1 MFRRNVNYVDP
12 LKDNPHDALRQ
23 KFYAILTPLVEKWR
37 WSETV
42 TPEINE
48 QAKNDLLEFLR
59 QAKLLLP
66 KSKIYD
72 FEPLEPRRYGEIYLK
87 RLRMVERHLEEHRW
101 DNAGNELYTVLHFHP
116 AQDTRILWDIIRLL
130 EMYLSELEIPML
142 LTRPDLEQENVR
154 LRWDTSFLR
163 QENDRVWEIN
173 AQQSVQ
179 IVELKKQLA
188 SFSQNNS

>member
-1 MFRRNVNYVDP
+1 MFRKKVIYVAPD
-12 LKDNPHDALRQ
+12 KDNPHDALRR
-23 KFYAILTPLVEKWR
+23 KFYAVLTPLVEKWR
-37 WSETV
+37 WSEIV
-42 TPEINE
+42 PPEVNE
-48 QAKNDLLEFLR
+48 QAKKDLLEFLR

-72 FEPLEPRRYGEIYLK
+72 FEPLEPRIYGELYLK

-130 EMYLSELEIPML
+130 EMYLSELEIPTL
-142 LTRPDLEQENVR
+142 LARPDLEQENVC
-154 LRWDTSFLR
+154 LRWETSFLR

-173 AQQSVQ
+173 AQQSLQ
-179 IVELKKQLA
+179 IAELKKQLA
-188 SFSQNNS
+188 SPQNNP